1 MTRAPLSLTARLTLL
16 YTTVSFSVLACMSAL
31 VVYATHRNFVQQDVA
46 FLEEKYRVVVGV
58 AEAREHTDISR
69 LLKALELSHHGLYTQ
84 LWQGGNLVYGAPGL
98 SAPSQ
103 QTTSGDT
110 PLQWQATGM
119 RLRGIRLP
127 LELTLDDAGAPAHYE
142 LLVAVDTTRKTV
154 FLQRLSQALAL
165 FVLLAT
171 AASGLLAWLAARAGL
186 RPLRVMRERAAQVS
200 AQQLEPRMPV
210 EAVPAEMSGLAESLN
225 HMLSRLK
232 ADFERLQQL
241 SGDLAHELR
250 TPINTLLTQSQVVL
264 AHPRSNDE
272 YAEAL
277 TANIEELQRFA
288 RTIAD
293 ILFLAHTD
301 SAGALPQIDTLDLQH
316 EVQQLCEF
324 YDALADAKGM
334 SFTLQGPTP
343 VQVQGDRLM
352 LRRAISNL
360 IANALRYGTPA
371 TSITIAAAQT
381 GQRAT
386 LTITNTGDTIAPE
399 HLPRLFD
406 RFYRVDRARQR
417 PDSEGAGLGLAI
429 CQAIVHAHGGH
440 IRVQSQAG
448 ATRFVIDIPTA
459 QTQPPSA

>member
-1 MTRAPLSLTARLTLL
+1 MKRPPLSLTARLTLL

-31 VVYATHRNFVQQDVA
+31 VLYATHHNFVQQDTA

-69 LLKALELSHHGLYTQ
+69 LLNALELSHHGLYTQ
-84 LWQGGNLVYGAPGL
+84 LWQGDALVYGAPGI
-98 SAPSQ
+98 SAPAAQ
-103 QTTSGDT
+103 RTVGDA
-110 PLQWQATGM
+110 PLQWQAAGM

-127 LELTLDDAGAPAHYE
+127 LELTLGDANAPVHYE

-154 FLQRLSQALAL
+154 FLQRLTRALAL

-272 YAEAL
+272 YVEAL

-301 SAGALPQIDTLDLQH
+301 REGDLPQIDTLDLHH
-316 EVQQLCEF
+316 EAQQLCEF
-324 YDALADAKGM
+324 YDALADAKDM
-334 SFTLQGPTP
+334 WFTVNGPAP

-352 LRRAISNL
+352 LRRAVSNL
-360 IANALRYGTPA
+360 IANALRYGTAA
-371 TSITIAAAQT
+371 TGIVITVAHA
-381 GQRAT
+381 GPRAT
-386 LTITNTGDTIAPE
+386 LTITNTGDTIAAE

-429 CQAIVHAHGGH
+429 CQAIVHAHGGR
-440 IRVQSQAG
+440 ISVQSQAG
-448 ATRFVIDIPTA
+448 TTCFAIDLPCE
-459 QTQPPSA
+459 QVR

>member
-1 MTRAPLSLTARLTLL
+1 MRKRPPLSLTARLTLR

-31 VVYATHRNFVQQDVA
+31 VLYATHHNFVQQDVA

-69 LLKALELSHHGLYTQ
+69 LLKALELSHHGLYAQ
-84 LWQGGNLVYGAPGL
+84 LWQGERLVYGASGL

-103 QTTSGDT
+103 PTTT
-110 PLQWQATGM
+110 APPLQWQAAGM

-127 LELTLDDAGAPAHYE
+127 IELTLDDAGAPAHYE

-154 FLQRLSQALAL
+154 FLQRLTRALAL

-186 RPLRVMRERAAQVS
+186 RPLRVMRERAALVS

-225 HMLSRLK
+225 HMLSRLQ
-232 ADFERLQQL
+232 ADFARLQQL

-264 AHPRSNDE
+264 ARPRSNDE
-272 YAEAL
+272 YVEAL

-301 SAGALPQIDTLDLQH
+301 SAGALPHIDTLDLQH
-316 EVQQLCEF
+316 EVQQLCDF

-334 SFTLQGPTP
+334 SFIQQGPVS

-360 IANALRYGTPA
+360 IANALRYGAPA
-371 TSITIAAAQT
+371 SSITIAVAQAH
-381 GQRAT
+381 QRTT
-386 LTITNTGDTIAPE
+386 LSITNTGDTITAE

-406 RFYRVDRARQR
+406 RFYRIDRARQR

-440 IRVQSQAG
+440 IHVQSQAG
-448 ATRFVIDIPTA
+448 TTCFVIDIPTA